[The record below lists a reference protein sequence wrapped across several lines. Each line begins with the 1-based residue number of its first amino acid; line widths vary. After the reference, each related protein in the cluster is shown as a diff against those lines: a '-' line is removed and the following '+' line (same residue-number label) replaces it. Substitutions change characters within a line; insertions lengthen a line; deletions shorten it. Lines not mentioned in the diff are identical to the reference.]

1 MFTVALLLLFL
12 AFLLNMS
19 PTIGAE
25 DEQESTTEDLSKIL
39 GKFQRYSVDKYDEFL
54 DALGVNLVKRKA
66 LVAADPILEIR
77 KSGNT
82 WTNIV
87 STPLKNWEYTYVCM
101 VVSKMSINWSLLSMN
116 YRENSPPP
124 LLPTPHQ
131 ILHTFQNLSGIPI
144 LKSTWKYGYVKHWN
158 ICK

>member
-39 GKFQRYSVDKYDEFL
+39 GKFQRYSVDKYDEYL

-66 LVAADPILEIR
+66 LVAADPVLEIR

-87 STPLKNWEYTYVCM
+87 STPLKNWEYTYVFGGA
-101 VVSKMSINWSLLSMN
+101 KD
-116 YRENSPPP
+116 
-124 LLPTPHQ
+124 
-131 ILHTFQNLSGIPI
+131 G
-144 LKSTWKYGYVKHWN
+144 
-158 ICK
+158 